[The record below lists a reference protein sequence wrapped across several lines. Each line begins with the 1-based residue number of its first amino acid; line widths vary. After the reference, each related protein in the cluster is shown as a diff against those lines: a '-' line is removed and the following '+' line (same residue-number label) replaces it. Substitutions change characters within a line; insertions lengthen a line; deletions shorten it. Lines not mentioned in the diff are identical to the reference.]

1 MTKRVIAL
9 GFFDGVHQAHGA
21 LLKRVVEV
29 ARELDAAPCAFT
41 FDTHPSARLTGK
53 AVPLL
58 NTAEERAW
66 IMNYYYGIQEVL
78 LASFDAMMEMSW
90 EDFITEY
97 LIGRQQAV
105 HVVCGHDFHF
115 GYKGQGNPQRLQ
127 QKCRELGVGCDII
140 DRIDLEGVTV
150 SSTYIRTL
158 IAAGDMEKAMRFLG
172 HPYIMSQTVSPGKKL
187 GRTLGFPTVNLNF
200 QPGVVIP
207 AYGVYATKVTLED
220 GSEHMAVT
228 TIGTRPTVSDGETP
242 NVEGFIIGF
251 DGDLYGQ
258 KVRMSFFRKL
268 RDEKKFNS
276 LEELTAEVMKN
287 AQQTREYFESWAQ
300 TW

>member
-29 ARELDAAPCAFT
+29 ARELEAAPCAFT

-53 AVPLL
+53 TVPLL

-97 LIGRQQAV
+97 LIKEQQAV

-115 GYKGQGNPQRLQ
+115 GYKGQGKAEVLKSYCEERGL
-127 QKCRELGVGCDII
+127 GCDII
-140 DRIDLEGVTV
+140 APIVHNGNIV
-150 SSTYIRTL
+150 SSTLIRGL
-158 IAAGDMEKAMRFLG
+158 LEEGEMEKANEYLG
-172 HPYIMSQTVSPGKKL
+172 HPHVLTDTVRTGFRI
-187 GRTLGFPTVNLNF
+187 GRSALDSTLVCNIDASIL
-200 QPGVVIP
+200 QIQ
-207 AYGVYATKVTLED
+207 KEID
-220 GSEHMAVT
+220 
-228 TIGTRPTVSDGETP
+228 VSHSMG
-242 NVEGFIIGF
+242 
-251 DGDLYGQ
+251 Y
-258 KVRMSFFRKL
+258 
-268 RDEKKFNS
+268 RDI
-276 LEELTAEVMKN
+276 
-287 AQQTREYFESWAQ
+287 
-300 TW
+300 

>member
-1 MTKRVIAL
+1 MAKRVIAL

-29 ARELDAAPCAFT
+29 ARKLEATPCAFT

-97 LIGRQQAV
+97 LIKEQQAV

-115 GYKGQGNPQRLQ
+115 GCKGQGNPQRLQ
-127 QKCRELGVGCDII
+127 EKCRELGVGCDII
-140 DRIDLEGVTV
+140 GRIEMEGVTV

-158 IAAGDMEKAMRFLG
+158 IAAGAI
-172 HPYIMSQTVSPGKKL
+172 P
-187 GRTLGFPTVNLNF
+187 TL
-200 QPGVVIP
+200 
-207 AYGVYATKVTLED
+207 
-220 GSEHMAVT
+220 
-228 TIGTRPTVSDGETP
+228 
-242 NVEGFIIGF
+242 
-251 DGDLYGQ
+251 
-258 KVRMSFFRKL
+258 
-268 RDEKKFNS
+268 
-276 LEELTAEVMKN
+276 
-287 AQQTREYFESWAQ
+287 
-300 TW
+300 